1 MRKLI
6 WIILVITAPAYSQ
19 ELNFKVTVNADQ
31 IQTTD
36 RNVFKDMERSFA
48 NFLNSRKWSQD
59 SYKNYERIN
68 CAIFL
73 NISKMPSIGNFVASA
88 QITAASP
95 RYGSNYETVFLNFS
109 DREW

>member
-1 MRKLI
+1 MVKIR
-6 WIILVITAPAYSQ
+6 IIFLFLSVAAVPAFAQ

-48 NFLNSRKWSQD
+48 NFLNSRKWTQD

-68 CAIFL
+68 CSIFL

-88 QITAASP
+88 QITAARP
-95 RYGSNYETVFLNFS
+95 VYGSNYETVLL
-109 DREW
+109 